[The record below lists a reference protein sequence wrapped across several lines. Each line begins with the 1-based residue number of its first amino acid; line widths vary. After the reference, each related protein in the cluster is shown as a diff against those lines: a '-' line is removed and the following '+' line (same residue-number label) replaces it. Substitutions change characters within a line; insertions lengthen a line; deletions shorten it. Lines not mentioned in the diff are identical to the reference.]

1 MKLQSTRRKTEITD
15 ISQFPLLSFYGNK
28 RSDKVA
34 FNTRYT
40 YRAQLRNNGKHRILF
55 IIRWM
60 IYTANYFTFEWNSI
74 WSVLLFFSLV
84 FGLFNF
90 SEFHPHS
97 VPEIQT
103 FWRNSTSEATPR
115 EKKKGIERLCHVV
128 CTSAALLLVNSAKT
142 RKRWRRNKKKAK
154 KKEPDGKGWQKELF
168 CRDAI
173 VQSNK
178 RPASCRRRNS
188 ALCPEIS
195 RTSVEEKA
203 SLRKNITSDRHV
215 NPRLHSNLP
224 AIHMIYDPNVLLSK
238 N

>member
-1 MKLQSTRRKTEITD
+1 MIDDLRCKLFYIRMEFDLPRTS
-15 ISQFPLLSFYGNK
+15 LS
-28 RSDKVA
+28 S
-34 FNTRYT
+34 
-40 YRAQLRNNGKHRILF
+40 
-55 IIRWM
+55 
-60 IYTANYFTFEWNSI
+60 
-74 WSVLLFFSLV
+74 V

-97 VPEIQT
+97 VQEIQT

-142 RKRWRRNKKKAK
+142 RKRWRRNKKIAK

-178 RPASCRRRNS
+178 RPTSCRRRNS

-203 SLRKNITSDRHV
+203 FLRKNITSDRHV
-215 NPRLHSNLP
+215 NPRLHSNRP
-224 AIHMIYDPNVLLSK
+224 AIRKIYDSNVLLSK
-238 N
+238 NSAI